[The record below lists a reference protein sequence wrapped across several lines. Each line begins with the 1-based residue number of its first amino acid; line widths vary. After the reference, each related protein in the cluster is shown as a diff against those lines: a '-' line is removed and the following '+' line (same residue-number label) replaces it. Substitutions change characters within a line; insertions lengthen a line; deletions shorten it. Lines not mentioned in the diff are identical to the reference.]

1 MPLPS
6 SGAISFS
13 QINVELGLAST
24 TTISLNQ
31 TSVRTLFGV
40 ASGPISMNNGYGK
53 ANAFGLVY
61 SANTSNVNVRTAALA
76 AGWDGTSKLNV
87 TINSGVVIFS
97 TSTGSYAMTVSGSF
111 PGGVEIINNG
121 TILGRGGDGG
131 SSTVNGGNGGPA
143 LLVQSA
149 VTINNTSG
157 RIAGGGGG
165 GGGGAAYT
173 YCVYQDEGVCYQY
186 ATEYG
191 PGGGG
196 GIGNGSGGSG
206 GSWGSA
212 GSAGTLTAAG
222 SGGSPGGGG
231 QANYVGPGGAGGTYG
246 STGGNGCNGS
256 YGGGCGVPSG
266 LGGAGGAAVVG
277 NSNITWTATGTRNG
291 SIS

>member
-1 MPLPS
+1 M
-6 SGAISFS
+6 SGIMQLFAAGGGASDFQFAITTNTA
-13 QINVELGLAST
+13 NVDL
-24 TTISLNQ
+24 
-31 TSVRTLFGV
+31 R
-40 ASGPISMNNGYGK
+40 
-53 ANAFGLVY
+53 
-61 SANTSNVNVRTAALA
+61 SAAVS
-76 AGWDGTSKLNV
+76 AGWDQNSKV
-87 TINSGVVIFS
+87 VATINSGVTVFS
-97 TSTGSYAMTVSGSF
+97 NSTGSYAMTVSGQF
-111 PGGVEIINNG
+111 PGGVELINNG
-121 TILGRGGDGG
+121 TILGRGGAGG
-131 SSTVNGGNGGPA
+131 ASTLNGGNGGPA

-149 VTINNTSG
+149 ITINNSSG

-165 GGGGAAYT
+165 GGGGASYT
-173 YCVYQDEGVCYQY
+173 YCSYFDEGLCYSY
-186 ATEYG
+186 ATETG

-246 STGGNGCNGS
+246 SAGGNGCNGS

-266 LGGAGGAAVVG
+266 LGGAGGSAVVG
-277 NSNITWTATGTRNG
+277 NSNITWSATGIRNG